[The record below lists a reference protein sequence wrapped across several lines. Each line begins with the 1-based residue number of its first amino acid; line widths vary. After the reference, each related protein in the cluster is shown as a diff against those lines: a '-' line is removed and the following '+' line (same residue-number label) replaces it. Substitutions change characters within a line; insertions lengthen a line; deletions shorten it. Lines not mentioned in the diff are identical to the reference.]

1 MKSTTFAFQK
11 VLVCCFI
18 FLFAGCAEHGKKNHP
33 SKVATKEKE
42 HTEASR
48 NVHFPIDFIIQHAQK
63 RKVKYVITEMTS
75 GDCAQITPAF
85 FQKHLNHLP
94 VKNQK
99 NKHLNYDP
107 YARYYLFDC
116 VKSKEVVRFTI
127 IYSNEDGY
135 DAYYHCTYD
144 QKNDKVNDVIL
155 IAVVGGDGG
164 YDQHETLLYTED
176 FTRLHV
182 KTEEIYDE
190 FLDDKRYQNCFSRT
204 TNVSDTKF
212 HFERTGTTIK
222 RKANTKTSC
231 DTICE

>member
-11 VLVCCFI
+11 ALICCFI

-33 SKVATKEKE
+33 SKVATKE
-42 HTEASR
+42 HTESSR
-48 NVHFPIDFIIQHAQK
+48 NALFPIDFIIQHAQK
-63 RKVKYVITEMTS
+63 RKVKYVIKKMTS
-75 GDCAQITPAF
+75 GECVQITPAF

-107 YARYYLFDC
+107 YARYYFFDC

-164 YDQHETLLYTED
+164 YDQHETLLYSD
-176 FTRLHV
+176 AFTRLHV

-204 TNVSDTKF
+204 TNISDTKF
-212 HFERTGTTIK
+212 HFERTGTTFK
-222 RKANTKTSC
+222 RKANKKTSC